1 MNFLESYIVYNNSV
15 KHKFEIWLIENK
27 SKMVTQYNTH
37 KQAAFAHLENVP
49 SLHASKLSA
58 GELLEYNDDRW
69 FNQLLY
75 HMHKFVSTA

>member
-1 MNFLESYIVYNNSV
+1 MSFLESYIVYNNSV
-15 KHKFEIWLIENK
+15 KYKFETWLIENK

-49 SLHASKLSA
+49 ALHASKLSA

-69 FNQLLY
+69 FSQLLY

>member
-1 MNFLESYIVYNNSV
+1 MSFLESYIVYINSV
-15 KHKFEIWLIENK
+15 KHKFETWLIENK

-37 KQAAFAHLENVP
+37 KQEAFAHLENVP
-49 SLHASKLSA
+49 ALHASKLSA
-58 GELLEYNDDRW
+58 EELLEYNDDRW

>member
-1 MNFLESYIVYNNSV
+1 
-15 KHKFEIWLIENK
+15 
-27 SKMVTQYNTH
+27 MVTQYSTH
-37 KQAAFAHLENVP
+37 KQEAFAHLENVP
-49 SLHASKLSA
+49 ALHASKLSA

>member
-1 MNFLESYIVYNNSV
+1 M
-15 KHKFEIWLIENK
+15 ENK

-49 SLHASKLSA
+49 TLHASKLSA
-58 GELLEYNDDRW
+58 GELLEYNDNRC
-69 FNQLLY
+69 FINQLLY

>member
-1 MNFLESYIVYNNSV
+1 
-15 KHKFEIWLIENK
+15 
-27 SKMVTQYNTH
+27 MVTQYNTH

-75 HMHKFVSTA
+75 HMHKFVSTAW

>member
-1 MNFLESYIVYNNSV
+1 MNFLESDIVYNNSV
-15 KHKFEIWLIENK
+15 KHKFETWLIENK

-49 SLHASKLSA
+49 SLHTSKLSA

>member
-15 KHKFEIWLIENK
+15 KHKFETWLIENK
-27 SKMVTQYNTH
+27 SKMVTQYSTH
-37 KQAAFAHLENVP
+37 KQEAFAHLENVP
-49 SLHASKLSA
+49 ALHASKLSA
-58 GELLEYNDDRW
+58 EELLEYNDDRW

>member
-1 MNFLESYIVYNNSV
+1 MNFLESDIVYNNSV
-15 KHKFEIWLIENK
+15 KHKFETWLIENK

-37 KQAAFAHLENVP
+37 KQAAFARLENVP